1 MHTFTGGC
9 CGIKTCMYG
18 HVPLKW
24 VTEAQLHRQN
34 KDEYRRSHLIF
45 AAHLTWETSAASLSL
60 PTPCST
66 GYQST
71 AARWQ
76 ELTLTLAGDNG
87 SHLGSVQHGS
97 KHSRSNYGD
106 KDISLAD
113 VFSAKRSECD
123 WVWLWVLAGRVQTFI
138 VLAFFSW
145 MQINFFHPLRWN
157 WKIYK
162 INIREFI
169 WM

>member
-1 MHTFTGGC
+1 MHTFTDRC
-9 CGIKTCMYG
+9 CGIRTCMCS
-18 HVPLKW
+18 HVVLSY
-24 VTEAQLHRQN
+24 RSSFNN
-34 KDEYRRSHLIF
+34 KDEYRRSHLLF
-45 AAHLTWETSAASLSL
+45 AAHLTWEISAASLSL
-60 PTPCST
+60 PTPRST

-113 VFSAKRSECD
+113 VFSCKRSECD

-138 VLAFFSW
+138 VLASFRPMHS
-145 MQINFFHPLRWN
+145 NFPIL
-157 WKIYK
+157 
-162 INIREFI
+162 
-169 WM
+169 

>member
-1 MHTFTGGC
+1 MHTLTGGC
-9 CGIKTCMYG
+9 CGIRTCMCG
-18 HVPLKW
+18 HVALKW
-24 VTEAQLHRQN
+24 VTEARLHRQN
-34 KDEYRRSHLIF
+34 KDEYRRSHLLF
-45 AAHLTWETSAASLSL
+45 AARLTWEISAASLSL
-60 PTPCST
+60 PTPRSA

-113 VFSAKRSECD
+113 VFSRKRSECD

-138 VLAFFSW
+138 VLASFGLMHHIFP
-145 MQINFFHPLRWN
+145 IH
-157 WKIYK
+157 
-162 INIREFI
+162 
-169 WM
+169 